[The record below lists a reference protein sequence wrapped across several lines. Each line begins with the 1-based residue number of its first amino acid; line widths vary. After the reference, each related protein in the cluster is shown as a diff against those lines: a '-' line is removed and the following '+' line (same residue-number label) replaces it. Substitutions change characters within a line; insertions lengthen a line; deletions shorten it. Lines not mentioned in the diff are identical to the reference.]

1 MIPDVQINGEV
12 AAAGVAMLAFFKTV
26 ATRRMNS
33 LSRAVKKIDRRLGR
47 LENHFGTS
55 TVTKGDL
62 DAEDDDDAGDDDK
75 AA

>member
-47 LENHFGTS
+47 LENHFGTC
-55 TVTKGDL
+55 TVSK
-62 DAEDDDDAGDDDK
+62 DDVDVDVDVDDDDDK